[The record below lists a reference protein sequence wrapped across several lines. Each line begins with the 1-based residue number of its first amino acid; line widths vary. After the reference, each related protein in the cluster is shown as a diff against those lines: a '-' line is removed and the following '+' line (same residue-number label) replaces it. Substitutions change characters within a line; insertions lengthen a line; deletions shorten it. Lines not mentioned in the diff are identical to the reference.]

1 MAGGVLLRGLRHL
14 RPRCHV
20 ATAPR
25 TGARI
30 YPVRLER
37 PVPGPC
43 SPWTT
48 YPLRTLHLCHNFC
61 AGHNKW
67 SKVKNIKGPKDA
79 ARSRMFMKFNL
90 MIKIAVKDG
99 GTNPD
104 FNVNLAHIVEQCR
117 SKNMPKA
124 SIEAA
129 IKGAEK
135 AKAGTQ
141 STYEARGPGGC
152 QLLIQVLTD
161 NSTRST
167 QELKY
172 ALNKHGGVLS
182 DGARHN
188 FDRKGVVT
196 AAGEGVSSDRALE
209 LAIEAGAEDVQETE
223 DEEERP
229 LLQFVCDVSEMKH
242 VRASLEELGVSTQS
256 SGMEFVSH
264 SPAVL
269 PPDQLR
275 AASALL
281 EALHDHPDVVRVW
294 DNIRAQS

>member
-1 MAGGVLLRGLRHL
+1 MTGGVLLRGLRHL
-14 RPRCHV
+14 RPHRHV
-20 ATAPR
+20 ATAPL

-30 YPVRLER
+30 YPVRLEP
-37 PVPGPC
+37 PVPGQC

-135 AKAGTQ
+135 AKTGTQ

-167 QELKY
+167 QELKH
-172 ALNKHGGVLS
+172 ALNKHG
-182 DGARHN
+182 
-188 FDRKGVVT
+188 KGVVT

-264 SPAVL
+264 TPAVL

-294 DNIRAQS
+294 HNIQAQS